1 MSSFALP
8 LALFEGTSW
17 QMLATSIVHE
27 ERAIVNFD
35 SSLPISKVLMTSA
48 QDHDVLM
55 ATHVDRNFD
64 NLAGLSAHPGHGIS
78 TSSRSVQ
85 GTPGKAKSSCNVG
98 AYAHEM
104 RI

>member
-27 ERAIVNFD
+27 ERAIVNLD

-55 ATHVDRNFD
+55 ATHVDPN
-64 NLAGLSAHPGHGIS
+64 NLTRLSAHPGHGIS
-78 TSSRSVQ
+78 TSSRSDQ